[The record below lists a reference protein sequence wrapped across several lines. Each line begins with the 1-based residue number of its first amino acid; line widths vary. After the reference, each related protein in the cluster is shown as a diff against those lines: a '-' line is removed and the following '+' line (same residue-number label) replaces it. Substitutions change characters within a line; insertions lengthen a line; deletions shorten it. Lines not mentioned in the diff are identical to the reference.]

1 MEGYIG
7 GTALPTNVTLGN
19 CIPSMSYL
27 LKRVTNINGQTCMS
41 NRDSLRHRSKPISNQ
56 HHTTNRQDLPVP
68 KPRNHKPKVVW
79 HSIHNCIVIATHPTI
94 SKYLQWDLN
103 T

>member
-27 LKRVTNINGQTCMS
+27 VKRVTHINGQTFTS
-41 NRDSLRHRSKPISNQ
+41 N
-56 HHTTNRQDLPVP
+56 
-68 KPRNHKPKVVW
+68 
-79 HSIHNCIVIATHPTI
+79 
-94 SKYLQWDLN
+94 
-103 T
+103 

>member
-27 LKRVTNINGQTCMS
+27 VKRVTNINGQTCMS
-41 NRDSLRHRSKPISNQ
+41 NSNVNLRK
-56 HHTTNRQDLPVP
+56 QDYIP
-68 KPRNHKPKVVW
+68 
-79 HSIHNCIVIATHPTI
+79 
-94 SKYLQWDLN
+94 YLLEYLDDVK
-103 T
+103 